1 MRYAI
6 LGVLF
11 LAVSPL
17 AHADAVRFICSFD
30 TYASPDKGLV
40 PSNPPFVLEYV
51 CDTVTND
58 GFLIGNNGTSPVL
71 PVVNTLAVTF
81 LEVLPTGA
89 VQSMT
94 MERSAGV
101 AVHSRHTVL
110 MAPPNGADLV
120 PSQYY
125 GRCTQQ

>member
-6 LGVLF
+6 LGILF
-11 LAVSPL
+11 LAVAPM

-30 TYASPDKGLV
+30 TYASPDTGLV
-40 PSNPPFVLEYV
+40 RSDPPLVLEYV
-51 CDTVTND
+51 YDTVTND
-58 GFLIGNNGTSPVL
+58 GFLIANNGTSPVL

-101 AVHSRHTVL
+101 AVHSRHTVFTS
-110 MAPPNGADLV
+110 PPSGADLV

-125 GRCTQQ
+125 GRCAQR